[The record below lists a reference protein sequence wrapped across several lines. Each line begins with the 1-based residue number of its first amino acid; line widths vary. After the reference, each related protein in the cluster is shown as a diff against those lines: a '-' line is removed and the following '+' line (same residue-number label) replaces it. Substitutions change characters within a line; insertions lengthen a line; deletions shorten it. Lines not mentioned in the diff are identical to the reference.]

1 MCSTART
8 SICWGPASPR
18 PTATPRSPT
27 SRSSAR
33 ETAAQFGLK
42 ADCRQSNREGELI
55 DFIHEARAKKAAG
68 IIINA
73 GGYSHTSIALH
84 DALMAVKIPTVEVH
98 VSNIHARE
106 NFRHHSFTARAAFAS
121 LCGFGIDG
129 YRLAITWPCRQNR
142 RQGDS
147 LTPSPVTHRK
157 FRIKIMARQP
167 DDTKA
172 AKFKSDDSA
181 LIRELALLL
190 DETSLT
196 EIEIERA
203 GLRVR
208 VARNI
213 SIAAS
218 MPASY
223 QPRRSPRRRRR
234 RSRWPISPSI
244 RAWCPRRWSAP
255 PIGRP
260 SPAPSRSSR
269 SAAKVAVGQT
279 LLIIEAMKTM
289 NQIPSPR
296 AGTVT
301 QILVEDGQPVE
312 FGEPLVII
320 E

>member
-1 MCSTART
+1 
-8 SICWGPASPR
+8 
-18 PTATPRSPT
+18 
-27 SRSSAR
+27 
-33 ETAAQFGLK
+33 
-42 ADCRQSNREGELI
+42 
-55 DFIHEARAKKAAG
+55 
-68 IIINA
+68 
-73 GGYSHTSIALH
+73 
-84 DALMAVKIPTVEVH
+84 
-98 VSNIHARE
+98 
-106 NFRHHSFTARAAFAS
+106 
-121 LCGFGIDG
+121 
-129 YRLAITWPCRQNR
+129 
-142 RQGDS
+142 
-147 LTPSPVTHRK
+147 
-157 FRIKIMARQP
+157 MARQP
-167 DDTKA
+167 EDKA
-172 AKFKSDDSA
+172 AKFSKDDGA

-218 MPASY
+218 VPASV
-223 QPRRSPRRRRR
+223 QV
-234 RSRWPISPSI
+234 
-244 RAWCPRRWSAP
+244 AAP
-255 PIGRP
+255 AVGAAPATPAAAADVSKHPGLVP
-260 SPAPSRSSR
+260 SPMVGTAYWASEPG
-269 SAAKVAVGQT
+269 AKPFIEVGTKVSVGQT